1 MANNQNLNIAAGVVA
16 GFALANVLPGIITSL
31 TKPKKQKM
39 QLKYF
44 NIPALGEPIRL
55 LLELGS
61 FDWEDQRVEFSEW
74 SNIKPSTKWGQMPV
88 LSVDG
93 QELSQ
98 TKAICRLLAKQ
109 VTLQGSGSPL
119 YPADA
124 MTAFCVDELI
134 DVFEDVRM
142 KLVPTFKL
150 EAGAKEAA
158 RAALFAADGDAT
170 KLLNKI
176 DSLIVDDYLVGS
188 RVSLADV
195 WAFYFLNFLRCG
207 FWDGLPAD
215 YLDQHPKLA
224 GIVAKVSAIPAIR
237 AYYTSM
243 AEKDAKYTC
252 FAN

>member
-1 MANNQNLNIAAGVVA
+1 MSNNSNLNIAAGVVA
-16 GFALANVLPGIITSL
+16 GVALANVLPGLLASL

-39 QLKYF
+39 HLKYF

-74 SNIKPSTKWGQMPV
+74 STIKPSTKWGQMPV

-98 TKAICRLLAKQ
+98 TKAICRYLAKQ
-109 VTLQGSGSPL
+109 VKLQGSTL
-119 YPADA
+119 YPADGL
-124 MTAFCVDELI
+124 TAFHVDEVI

-150 EAGAKEAA
+150 AAGDKEAA
-158 RAALFAADGDAT
+158 RAALFAAEGDAT
-170 KLLNKI
+170 KLLAKI
-176 DSLIVDDYLVGS
+176 DSLIVDDYMVGNS
-188 RVSLADV
+188 VSLADV

-207 FWDGLPAD
+207 FWDGLPTD

-224 GIVAKVSAIPAIR
+224 QIVAKVSAIPAVR